1 VIQLQSLAFGAFAE
15 AEPLNPRFA
24 PGHPKLRLTVDTESA
39 PQVPDRR
46 LLRLLVEVFPGLERH
61 RCQVSDGFPGAAPDA
76 RGIVILNDDPSANQA
91 HILEHLLLEMLSLVD
106 HRPRLSGVTCAYNA
120 PPERSDIFVECD
132 EPRLGAF
139 LSLLALET
147 LNVALAKTP
156 IAPLYGDAT
165 RVAGEVLAEGGK
177 RLWMVR
183 EMSRRTGLA
192 EERAADALRVLREL
206 GLVEE
211 EEFAMNFSGEPSFR
225 FVGRIP
231 SPESN
236 SGMPGA

>member
-1 VIQLQSLAFGAFAE
+1 MIQLQSLAFGAFAE

-24 PGHPKLRLTVDTESA
+24 PGHPKLRLTVDAESA
-39 PQVPDRR
+39 PRVPDRR
-46 LLRLLVEVFPGLERH
+46 LLRLLVEAFPGLERH
-61 RCQVSDGFPGAAPDA
+61 RCQVSAGLAGAAPDA
-76 RGIVILNDDPSANQA
+76 GGIVILSDDPSANQA
-91 HILEHLLLEMLSLVD
+91 HFLEHLLLEMLSLVD
-106 HRPRLSGVTCAYNA
+106 HRPRLSGVTCAYNL

-132 EPRLGAF
+132 EPRLGGF
-139 LSLLALET
+139 LSLLALEA
-147 LNVALAKTP
+147 LNVALAKAP

-192 EERAADALRVLREL
+192 EERSAEALRVLQNL

-211 EEFAMNFSGEPSFR
+211 VEFAMNFSGEPSYR
-225 FVGRIP
+225 LRRPDSEPRV
-231 SPESN
+231 
-236 SGMPGA
+236 